1 MPKMRTNRSAAK
13 RFRATGK
20 GKVKRS
26 HAFAR
31 HQMSAKTRKQKRR
44 LRKGTLVAGADAP
57 GLRRLLPYL

>member
-1 MPKMRTNRSAAK
+1 MPKLRTNRSAAK
-13 RFRATGK
+13 RFRATGT

-26 HAFAR
+26 KAFAR

-44 LRKGTLVAGADAP
+44 LRKGVVVASVDAP